1 MTIPMKTLTN
11 AFAILLLFSLITSCS
26 SAAAS
31 DGYIVESGYDHPIPE
46 EVERHDPVP
55 ISFWQLPLWVMIL
68 HITYMPVE
76 MLVSLKALTYFGCK
90 RISGSNVLDHEI
102 RLRIYDYIR
111 KNPGVHYS
119 DIANETGINR
129 GTLRYHLAIL
139 KMQKVIVPYKTRGR
153 IHYFLNESTYG
164 EKEKVALAALKNEKH
179 RRIISEILSSGQITH
194 GKLAENIG
202 VSAPTINWHIRHL
215 KEEGIVR
222 ADTDGRHTTY
232 CIDHGIIELLRKY
245 DRCIT

>member
-1 MTIPMKTLTN
+1 MTIPMRKITN
-11 AFAILLLFSLITSCS
+11 AFAILMLFSLILSGF

-31 DGYIVESGYDHPIPE
+31 DGYIIVESGYDHPIPKGA
-46 EVERHDPVP
+46 ERHDPVP
-55 ISFWQLPLWVMIL
+55 ISFWELPLWVMIL
-68 HITYMPVE
+68 HITGMPVE
-76 MLVSLKALTYFGCK
+76 MLASLKTLTYLGCK
-90 RISGSNVLDHEI
+90 RIFGHNVLDHEI

-129 GTLRYHLAIL
+129 GTLRYHLAML

-164 EKEKVALAALKNEKH
+164 EKEKVALAALKNEKR

-194 GKLAENIG
+194 GKLAGRIG

-222 ADTDGRHTTY
+222 ADTDGRHTAY
-232 CIDHGIIELLRKY
+232 SIDQGIVELLRKY
-245 DRCIT
+245 ADA